1 MDAKNV
7 EELDKNKEAFK
18 RSHKVVTRVSKELLE
33 QVGYARQE
41 LNELDAD
48 SKELIEKI
56 ATLEES
62 NECLAED
69 LHLIRRAIESVG
81 PTSND
86 DSRRGSVH
94 SSISVAGIN
103 SLPPFFRGISSAATV
118 PGSRTSYHEGMKDV
132 GEAGS
137 AMGTPLTKTQNAVE
151 SEANDTLTPL
161 ISDSL
166 SNDREIAKV
175 EGKLNK
181 SRRKRRRSKAHTK
194 ISTMTGVF
202 TKEERSIMAKLIYQQ
217 EKALKGD
224 LIPLDGMFEDESEE
238 EEKNPYELVGFSCDK
253 SVIDWNVKEVIEFF
267 NVIDKGSFSKFIPD
281 FRKTMV
287 TGEVLLSLHRTE
299 LKHEYRM
306 NREEITTLYKTL
318 FLLDPNFK
326 DRMIMKYKK
335 KKSLSFKDP
344 HRGMIMST
352 VDWDSFLKKQ
362 SIAYSWNIVK
372 CLVGDIVQLHDG
384 REGRVL
390 YVGETEFAEGKWI
403 GIELFKGEG
412 LNDGKVRGVR
422 YFQTQEK
429 NQGVFV
435 RQAKIKEKLDFKKYQ
450 SRDSHPYFGFVFSSE
465 HEYRSPFMS
474 PKMSMRI
481 SEELGNA
488 GQLIQEEEWS
498 LSTSTE
504 NPDFALSD
512 FKYHTTHKTLGDF
525 I

>member
-1 MDAKNV
+1 ML
-7 EELDKNKEAFK
+7 ERNKESFK
-18 RSHKVVTRVSKELLE
+18 QSHKAVTRVSKELLE
-33 QVGYARQE
+33 QVGVARLE
-41 LNELDAD
+41 LSGLESD
-48 SKELIEKI
+48 SKELEEKI

-62 NECLAED
+62 NERLAED

-81 PTSND
+81 QQPSLD
-86 DSRRGSVH
+86 VSRSSGSFV
-94 SSISVAGIN
+94 SSITVAGIN
-103 SLPPFFRGISSAATV
+103 SLPPFFRGSISSMA
-118 PGSRTSYHEGMKDV
+118 S
-132 GEAGS
+132 GS
-137 AMGTPLTKTQNAVE
+137 ASRIAYNEDLTDASEVGSAVSSPLTETQRAAKK
-151 SEANDTLTPL
+151 EANDTLTPL
-161 ISDSL
+161 LSDSVL
-166 SNDREIAKV
+166 NDQEKAKV

-181 SRRKRRRSKAHTK
+181 SRRKKRRSKAHAK

-224 LIPLDGMFEDESEE
+224 LIALDGMFEDESDE

-253 SVIDWNVKEVIEFF
+253 SVIDWNVKEVMEFF
-267 NVIDKGSFSKFIPD
+267 NVIDKGSFSKFIPE
-281 FRKTMV
+281 FKKTMV
-287 TGEVLLSLHRTE
+287 TGEVLLSLQRTE

-306 NREEITTLYKTL
+306 NREEITILYNTL

-326 DRMIMKYKK
+326 DRMIKKYKK
-335 KKSLSFKDP
+335 KKALFFKDP

-352 VDWDSFLKKQ
+352 VDWDTYIQKNSL
-362 SIAYSWNIVK
+362 AYSWNIVK
-372 CLVGDIVQLHDG
+372 CLVGDIVQLRDG

-435 RQAKIKEKLDFKKYQ
+435 RQSKIKEKLDFKKYQ
-450 SRDSHPYFGFVFSSE
+450 PQESRQFFGSLFSSE
-465 HEYRSPFMS
+465 RDYSSPFQS
-474 PKMSMRI
+474 QNVSMMI
-481 SEELGNA
+481 DHEVDNA
-488 GQLIQEEEWS
+488 DQPVQEEEWN